1 MAIPVADPGAS
12 YRRFA
17 EEIDAAV
24 LSVLRRGWY
33 ILGSECEGFERAF
46 ANYCGVAHAVG
57 VANGTDAVELALR
70 ALGVGHGDK
79 VVTVANTAVATV
91 AAIERIGAYP
101 VFVDVDPV
109 SQTLSPEALHDC
121 LRKDGAG
128 AKAVVAVHL
137 FGSPCAMQPILEIA
151 GRRGAHVIEDC
162 AQAHGADVLGRR
174 VGSWGA
180 VGAFSFYPT
189 KNLGA
194 FGDGG
199 AIVTNDPELA
209 KRVRML
215 RQYGWQRR
223 YVSDVVGVNS
233 RLDEIQAA
241 VLTVKLKALDGDNA
255 RRRAIAERY
264 RSRLQTLP
272 VVLPGDPLD
281 GRHVYHQFVMQ
292 CGECRDELEQHLR
305 RHEIGTAILY
315 PVPIHRQPAYH
326 ARFAGLSLP
335 VTENLSRSIL
345 SLPIYPELTDE
356 AVDIV
361 AEAVN
366 RFYVK

>member
-1 MAIPVADPGAS
+1 MTIPVADPGAS
-12 YRRFA
+12 YHRFA
-17 EEIDAAV
+17 GEIDEAV
-24 LSVLRRGWY
+24 LSVLKRGWY
-33 ILGSECEGFERAF
+33 ILGAECEGFEHAF

-70 ALGVGHGDK
+70 ALGVVYGDK

-91 AAIERIGAYP
+91 AAIERIGACP
-101 VFVDVDPV
+101 VFIDVDPV
-109 SQTLSPEALHDC
+109 SQTLAPDALQNC
-121 LRKDGAG
+121 LRKNGAG

-137 FGSPCAMQPILEIA
+137 FGSPCAMQPILEVA
-151 GRRGAHVIEDC
+151 DRYGACVVEDC

-180 VGAFSFYPT
+180 MGAFSFYPT

-199 AIVTNDPELA
+199 AVVTNDPALA

-215 RQYGWQRR
+215 RQYGWHRR
-223 YVSDVVGVNS
+223 YVSDIVGVNS

-241 VLTVKLKALDGDNA
+241 VLTVKLKALDEDNT

-264 RSRLQTLP
+264 RARLQALP
-272 VVLPGDPLD
+272 VVLPSAPL
-281 GRHVYHQFVMQ
+281 GGKHVYHQYVMQ
-292 CGECRDELEQHLR
+292 CGEYRDELERHLR
-305 RHEIGTAILY
+305 RYEIGTAVLY

-326 ARFAGLSLP
+326 ERFADLSLP
-335 VTENLSRSIL
+335 VTEKLSRSIL
-345 SLPIYPELTDE
+345 NLPIYPELTDE

-361 AEAVN
+361 AEAVG